1 MIYYNKLRNGKKG
14 NEKNMG
20 IIRKIFKSYSE
31 KEVKRVMPIVDKI
44 NGLEEEISK
53 LTDEQLKNK
62 TNEFKKQ
69 LEEGKTLDD
78 ILPEA
83 FAVVREAAKRVLG
96 MRHFDVQLIGG
107 IILHQGRIAEM
118 KTGEGKTLVAT
129 LPVYLNALTGK
140 GVHVIT
146 VNDYLAKRDSEWMG
160 KLYKFLGLSVGLV
173 IAGMEPKQKQE
184 AYACDITYGTNNEFG
199 FDYLRDNMVIYKNQL
214 VQRGLNYAIVDEIDS
229 ILIDEARTPLIISG
243 RANQSS
249 DLYKK
254 ANDFV
259 KRLTPKVIIEED
271 VKDENQAEDN
281 EKYDYIVD
289 LKAKSA
295 SLTQKGIKKAEEE
308 FRLENFNDIEN
319 STLVHHVN
327 QALRAH
333 GVMKRDIDY
342 IVKDGE
348 VLIVDEFTGRI
359 MYGRR
364 YNNGL
369 HQAIEAKEGVKIA
382 DESKTLATITFQ
394 NYFRMYDKLSG
405 MTGTAMTEEAEFEEI
420 YNLDVVAI
428 PTNKPMIRNDQNDV
442 IYKNEKAKFNAIVQS
457 IKESHEKGQ
466 PVLVGTVSIE
476 KSEKLSR
483 ILKKEGIKH
492 EVLNAKFHEKEA
504 EIIAQAGKFGAV
516 TIATN
521 MAGRGTDIMLGGN
534 SEFLAKQEMKKNK
547 VPENLIEESN
557 TYYETDEQDIL
568 RAREEFQKLEKKYEE
583 EIKEEKE
590 KVIAA
595 GGLKI
600 IGTERHESR
609 RIDNQLRGRS
619 GRQGD
624 PGESKFYIGLD
635 DDLMKIFGGD
645 MITKVYNT
653 IGMDENV
660 PIENKLISNAVESA
674 QKKVEGRNFSI
685 RKNVLKYDDV
695 MNAQR
700 EIIYKQRREVLDGEN
715 LKDNILNMIKTL
727 AEEVVLT
734 YFSSEEEVSIEAL
747 DTDIRNTFGIEMVD
761 FIKENSKNSNV
772 IIAKLQELALAK
784 YEEKEQ
790 DIGND
795 DLRELERVVMLKV
808 VDQKWMDHIDAMD
821 ELKDG
826 IGLRAYGQQDPVVK
840 YRIEGMDMFEEMVL
854 DIKHD
859 VVKILMNL
867 RKQEDVK
874 REEAAKITGAALQA
888 INSLDNGEQ
897 IKSEVNKTVVNE
909 GPKVGRNDPCP
920 CGSGKKYKNCCGK
933 NA

>member
-1 MIYYNKLRNGKKG
+1 
-14 NEKNMG
+14 MG
-20 IIRKIFKSYSE
+20 LFKTYSE
-31 KEVKRVMPIVDKI
+31 KEVKRVKPLVNKI
-44 NGLEEEISK
+44 NALEEEISK
-53 LTDEQLKNK
+53 LSDSELRGKTD
-62 TNEFKKQ
+62 EFKKQ
-69 LEEGKTLDD
+69 LADGKTLDD

-83 FAVVREAAKRVLG
+83 FAVVREASKRVLG

-129 LPVYLNALTGK
+129 LPVYLNALEGK

-173 IAGMEPKQKQE
+173 IAGMEPKEKQE
-184 AYACDITYGTNNEFG
+184 AYNADVTYGTNNEFG
-199 FDYLRDNMVIYKNQL
+199 FDYLRDNMVIYKDQL
-214 VQRGLNYAIVDEIDS
+214 VQRGLHYAIVDEIDS

-254 ANDFV
+254 ADNFV
-259 KRLTPKVIIEED
+259 RRLTPKVIVEED
-271 VKDENQAEDN
+271 VKNYEQAEDN

-295 SLTQKGIKKAEEE
+295 SLTQKGIKKAEEA
-308 FRLENFNDIEN
+308 FGLENFNDLEN

-333 GVMKRDIDY
+333 GVMKKDIDY

-369 HQAIEAKEGVKIA
+369 HQAIEAKEHVKIA

-394 NYFRMYDKLSG
+394 NYFRMYEKLSG

-420 YNLDVVAI
+420 YNLDVVEI
-428 PTNKPMIRNDQNDV
+428 PTNKPMIRKDENDV
-442 IYKNEKAKFNAIVQS
+442 IYKNENAKFRAIVKS

-476 KSEKLSR
+476 KSEKLSKL
-483 ILKKEGIKH
+483 LKQEGIKH
-492 EVLNAKFHEKEA
+492 EVLNAKYHEKEA
-504 EIIAQAGKFGAV
+504 EIVAQAGKFGAV

-521 MAGRGTDIMLGGN
+521 MAGRGTDIILGGN
-534 SEFLAKQEMKKNK
+534 SEFLAKEEMRRKKI
-547 VPENLIEESN
+547 PHELIEEAN
-557 TYYETDEQDIL
+557 TYYETDDQEIL
-568 RAREEFQKLEKKYEE
+568 GARKEFKNLVDKYEE
-583 EIKEEKE
+583 QIEEEKE
-590 KVIAA
+590 KVIDA

-624 PGESKFYIGLD
+624 IGESKFYIALD

-645 MITKVYNT
+645 TITKVYNSL
-653 IGMDENV
+653 GADENM
-660 PIENKLISNAVESA
+660 PIDSRIISRAVENA
-674 QKKVEGRNFSI
+674 QKKVEGRNFTI

-700 EIIYKQRREVLDGEN
+700 EIIYAQRREVLNGEN
-715 LKDNILNMIKTL
+715 IHDNIIEMINSVAEATVHMYVEPENNEVNVEALNQDILNTYGIDMLAYIK
-727 AEEVVLT
+727 EHVSEPEKI
-734 YFSSEEEVSIEAL
+734 SEEL
-747 DTDIRNTFGIEMVD
+747 
-761 FIKENSKNSNV
+761 IKQAN
-772 IIAKLQELALAK
+772 AK
-784 YEEKEQ
+784 YVEKETE
-790 DIGND
+790 IGSEEM
-795 DLRELERVVMLKV
+795 RELERVVMLKV
-808 VDQKWMDHIDAMD
+808 VDEKWMNHIDSMD
-821 ELKDG
+821 ELKNG

-840 YRIEGMDMFEEMVL
+840 YRIEGMDMFEEMIS
-854 DIKHD
+854 DIKVD
-859 VVKILMNL
+859 VTKILMNI
-867 RKQEDVK
+867 RQQGEAKRQETV
-874 REEAAKITGAALQA
+874 KITGAALEA
-888 INSLDNGEQ
+888 IHSVDGGAK
-897 IKSEVNKTVVNE
+897 IGTDVDRTVRND

-920 CGSGKKYKNCCGK
+920 CGSNKKYKNCCGRNK
-933 NA
+933 

>member
-1 MIYYNKLRNGKKG
+1 MKL
-14 NEKNMG
+14 
-20 IIRKIFKSYSE
+20 FKSYSE
-31 KEVKRVMPIVDKI
+31 KEVKRVKPLVEKI
-44 NGLEEEISK
+44 NGLEDEFMK
-53 LTDEQLKNK
+53 LTDAELKAK
-62 TNEFKKQ
+62 TDYFKKQ
-69 LEEGKTLDD
+69 LKDGKTLDD

-83 FAVVREAAKRVLG
+83 FATVREASKRVLG

-160 KLYKFLGLSVGLV
+160 KVYRFLGLTVGLV
-173 IAGMEPKQKQE
+173 IAGMNPAEKQQ
-184 AYACDITYGTNNEFG
+184 AYNCDVTYGTNNEFG
-199 FDYLRDNMVIYKNQL
+199 FDYLRDNMVIYKDQL

-243 RANQSS
+243 RANKSS

-254 ANDFV
+254 ADSFV
-259 KRLTPKVIIEED
+259 RKLHAKEIIEED
-271 VKDENQAEDN
+271 VKDFDQAEDN
-281 EKYDYIVD
+281 ENYDYIVD

-308 FRLENFNDIEN
+308 FGLENFNDIEN
-319 STLVHHVN
+319 SEIVHNVN

-333 GVMKRDIDY
+333 GIMKKDIDY

-369 HQAIEAKEGVKIA
+369 HQAIEAKERVKIA

-405 MTGTAMTEEAEFEEI
+405 MTGTAMTEEGEFQEI
-420 YNLDVVAI
+420 YNLDVVEI
-428 PTNKPMIRNDQNDV
+428 PTNKPMARKDNVDI
-442 IYKNEKAKFNAIVQS
+442 IYKNEDAKFRAVVEDVKKS
-457 IKESHEKGQ
+457 YAKGQ
-466 PVLVGTVSIE
+466 PVLIGTVSIE
-476 KSEKLSR
+476 KSEKLSK
-483 ILKKEGIKH
+483 ILTQNRIKH
-492 EVLNAKFHEKEA
+492 VVLNAKFHEQEA
-504 EIIAQAGKFGAV
+504 EIIAQAGKLGAV

-534 SEFLAKQEMKKNK
+534 SEYLAKQEMKKQK
-547 VPENLIEESN
+547 YSEELIEQATAYN
-557 TYYETDEQDIL
+557 ETEDQEILDARKKFKELQDK
-568 RAREEFQKLEKKYEE
+568 FEK
-583 EIKEEKE
+583 EISVEKE

-624 PGESKFYIGLD
+624 VGESRFYIALD

-645 MITKVYNT
+645 RITNLYNRL
-653 IGMDENV
+653 GASEDL
-660 PIENKLISNAVESA
+660 PIEVKMVSKGVERA

-700 EIIYKQRREVLDGEN
+700 EVIYKQRRQVLDGEN
-715 LKDNILNMIKTL
+715 LKQSILNMFNSVIE
-727 AEEVVLT
+727 AVVLT
-734 YFSSEEEVSIEAL
+734 HTQLAEGEKLNTEGL
-747 DTDIRNTFGIEMVD
+747 LQDIQTTFGITDVENV
-761 FIKENSKNSNV
+761 KENEVDSDKLIEELKEKVLKNYE
-772 IIAKLQELALAK
+772 AKEA
-784 YEEKEQ
+784 EFGEKE
-790 DIGND
+790 
-795 DLRELERVVMLKV
+795 LRELERVVVLKV
-808 VDQKWMDHIDAMD
+808 VDQKWMDHIDNMD
-821 ELKDG
+821 ELKNG
-826 IGLRAYGQQDPVVK
+826 IGLRAYAQKDPVVQ
-840 YRIEGMDMFEEMVL
+840 YRIEGTEMFEEMNE
-854 DIKHD
+854 DIKLD
-859 VVKILMNL
+859 VVKILSNVQRAGDM
-867 RKQEDVK
+867 K
-874 REEAAKITGAALQA
+874 RTEAAKITATGLQDTA
-888 INSLDNGEQ
+888 INLVDG
-897 IKSEVNKTVVNE
+897 KYSEKEGGMNKTVVNE
-909 GPKVGRNDPCP
+909 GPKVGRNDLCP

-933 NA
+933 

>member
-1 MIYYNKLRNGKKG
+1 MKL
-14 NEKNMG
+14 
-20 IIRKIFKSYSE
+20 FKSYSE
-31 KEVKRVMPIVDKI
+31 KEVKRVMPIVNKI
-44 NGLEEEISK
+44 NSLEPEMEK
-53 LTDEQLKNK
+53 LTDHELKEK
-62 TNEFKKQ
+62 TNYFKKQ
-69 LEEGKTLDD
+69 LSEGKTLDD

-83 FAVVREAAKRVLG
+83 FAVVREASKRALG

-129 LPVYLNALTGK
+129 LPVYLNALEGK

-173 IAGMEPKQKQE
+173 IAGMDPNAKQK
-184 AYACDITYGTNNEFG
+184 AYAADITYGTNNEFG

-214 VQRGLNYAIVDEIDS
+214 VQRGLHYAIVDEIDS

-243 RANQSS
+243 RANESS

-259 KRLTPKVIIEED
+259 RRLEPKVIIEED
-271 VKDENQAEDN
+271 VKDFEQAEDN

-295 SLTQKGIKKAEEE
+295 SLTQKGIKKAEE
-308 FRLENFNDIEN
+308 FFGLENFNDLEN

-333 GVMKRDIDY
+333 GVMKKDIDY

-369 HQAIEAKEGVKIA
+369 HQAIEAKERVKIA

-420 YNLDVVAI
+420 YNLDVVSI
-428 PTNKPMIRNDQNDV
+428 PTNKPMVRKDENDV
-442 IYKNEKAKFNAIVQS
+442 IYKNENAKFRAVIESV
-457 IKESHEKGQ
+457 KESHAKGQ
-466 PVLVGTVSIE
+466 PVLIGTVSIE
-476 KSEKLSR
+476 KSEKLSKLLNEAR
-483 ILKKEGIKH
+483 IPH
-492 EVLNAKFHEKEA
+492 EVLNAKSHEKEA
-504 EIIAQAGKFGAV
+504 MIVAQAGKYGAV

-534 SEFLAKQEMKKNK
+534 SEYLAKEEMRKNR
-547 VPENLIEESN
+547 VPEYLIEESN
-557 TYYETDEQDIL
+557 TYYETDDQDIL
-568 RAREEFQKLEKKYEE
+568 RAREQFNKLVEKYEE
-583 EIKEEKE
+583 QIKEEKQ

-624 PGESKFYIGLD
+624 VGESKFYIGLD

-645 MITKVYNT
+645 AITRVYNT
-653 IGMDENV
+653 LGADENM
-660 PIENKLISNAVESA
+660 PIQSRMISKAVENA

-695 MNAQR
+695 MNVQR
-700 EIIYKQRREVLDGEN
+700 EIIYNQRREVLDGKDIHEN
-715 LKDNILNMIKTL
+715 IVNMITTI
-727 AEEVVLT
+727 AEETVST
-734 YFSSEEEVSIEAL
+734 YIEGEDGKTVNTESLNTEISNIFGIDIAEFINAHEKDLNAIVEELEKQAIEKYQAKEEEITS
-747 DTDIRNTFGIEMVD
+747 
-761 FIKENSKNSNV
+761 
-772 IIAKLQELALAK
+772 
-784 YEEKEQ
+784 EKM
-790 DIGND
+790 
-795 DLRELERVVMLKV
+795 RELERVVMLKV
-808 VDQKWMDHIDAMD
+808 VDEKWMNHIDSMD
-821 ELKDG
+821 ELKNG

-840 YRIEGMDMFEEMVL
+840 YRTEGMDMFEEMVAN
-854 DIKHD
+854 IKLD
-859 VVKILMNL
+859 VVKILMNI
-867 RKQEDVK
+867 RKQNGDVK
-874 REEAAKITGAALQA
+874 RQEAAKITGAALEA
-888 INSLDNGEQ
+888 INSVDGGKKINTPEYSQ
-897 IKSEVNKTVVNE
+897 TVVNE
-909 GPKVGRNDPCP
+909 GPKIGRNDPCP

-933 NA
+933 

>member
-1 MIYYNKLRNGKKG
+1 
-14 NEKNMG
+14 MG
-20 IIRKIFKSYSE
+20 IFKSYSE
-31 KEVKRVMPIVDKI
+31 KEVKRLMPIVKKI
-44 NGLEEEISK
+44 NDLEPDIQK
-53 LTDEQLKNK
+53 LSDNELKQK
-62 TNEFKKQ
+62 TTELKGR
-69 LEEGKTLDD
+69 LEKGETLDD

-83 FAVVREAAKRVLG
+83 FAVVREASKRVLG

-160 KLYKFLGLSVGLV
+160 KVYKFLGLTVGLA
-173 IAGMEPKQKQE
+173 IAGMEPQDKKK
-184 AYACDITYGTNNEFG
+184 AYACDVTYGTNNEFG
-199 FDYLRDNMVIYKNQL
+199 FDYLRDNMVIYKDQL
-214 VQRGLNYAIVDEIDS
+214 VQRGLNFAIVDEIDS
-229 ILIDEARTPLIISG
+229 ILVDEARTPLIISG
-243 RANQSS
+243 RGAQSS

-254 ANDFV
+254 ADNFV
-259 KRLTPKVIIEED
+259 KRLIPKVIVEED
-271 VKDENQAEDN
+271 VKDFEQAEDN
-281 EKYDYIVD
+281 EKFDYIVD

-295 SLTQKGIKKAEEE
+295 SLTQKGIKKAEQE
-308 FRLENFNDIEN
+308 FGLENFNDIEN
-319 STLVHHVN
+319 SELVHNVN

-333 GVMKRDIDY
+333 GIMKKDIDY

-369 HQAIEAKEGVKIA
+369 HQAIEAKEHVKIA

-394 NYFRMYDKLSG
+394 NYFRMYNKLAG

-420 YNLDVVAI
+420 YKLDVIEI
-428 PTNKPMIRNDQNDV
+428 PTNKPMIRKDGSDI
-442 IYKNEKAKFNAIVQS
+442 IYKNEAAKFRAV
-457 IKESHEKGQ
+457 IKDIKASHEKGQ

-476 KSEKLSR
+476 KSEILSKL
-483 ILKKEGIKH
+483 LDKEGIKH
-492 EVLNAKFHEKEA
+492 TVLNAKFHEKEA
-504 EIIAQAGKFGAV
+504 EIVAQAGKFGSV

-534 SEFLAKQEMKKNK
+534 SEFLAKQEMKRLRYS
-547 VPENLIEESN
+547 EEQIEQATAFN
-557 TYYETDEQDIL
+557 ETDNPAIID
-568 RAREEFQKLEKKYEE
+568 ARNKFKELQEKYDK

-653 IGMDENV
+653 LGADENM
-660 PIENKLISNAVESA
+660 PIESRMISNAVENA

-685 RKNVLKYDDV
+685 RKNVLQYDDV
-695 MNAQR
+695 MNTQR
-700 EIIYKQRREVLDGEN
+700 NIIYTQRRQVLDGEN
-715 LKDNILNMIKTL
+715 IKESILKLMDSL
-727 AEEVVLT
+727 AEETVNA
-734 YFSSEEEVSIEAL
+734 YASEDDINKEAL
-747 DTDIRNTFGIEMVD
+747 SQDIYTTFGISSLNSLKEDKVNAENI
-761 FIKENSKNSNV
+761 IKELIEESHK
-772 IIAKLQELALAK
+772 I
-784 YEEKEQ
+784 YEEKEK
-790 DIGND
+790 DFGENN
-795 DLRELERVVMLKV
+795 LRELERVVMLKI
-808 VDQKWMDHIDAMD
+808 VDERWMDHIDAMD

-826 IGLRAYGQQDPVVK
+826 IGLRAYGQKDPVVQ
-840 YRIEGMDMFEEMVL
+840 YRIEGFDMFDQMIA
-854 DIKHD
+854 DIRSN
-859 VVKILMNL
+859 VVKLLMNA
-867 RKQEDVK
+867 RK
-874 REEAAKITGAALQA
+874 REGAPVRTESIKITGEG
-888 INSLDNGEQ
+888 LDEEMIRNLNESHAP
-897 IKSEVNKTVVNE
+897 KSSAPSHTPYVNKE
-909 GPKVGRNDPCP
+909 QQVGRNDPCP

-933 NA
+933 QQ

>member
-1 MIYYNKLRNGKKG
+1 
-14 NEKNMG
+14 MG
-20 IIRKIFKSYSE
+20 IFNKIFKSYSE
-31 KEVKRVMPIVDKI
+31 KEVKRVMPIVEKI

-53 LTDEQLKNK
+53 LTDEELKNK
-62 TNEFKKQ
+62 TNIFKKE

-78 ILPEA
+78 LLPEA
-83 FAVVREAAKRVLG
+83 FAVVREASKRVLG

-140 GVHVIT
+140 GVHVVT

-173 IAGMEPKQKQE
+173 IAGMNPKEKQE

-259 KRLTPKVIIEED
+259 KRLTPKVIVEED
-271 VKDENQAEDN
+271 VKDEAQAEDN

-308 FRLENFNDIEN
+308 FHLENFNDIEN

-420 YNLDVVAI
+420 YNLDVIEI
-428 PTNKPMIRNDQNDV
+428 PTNKPMIRDDQNDV
-442 IYKNEKAKFNAIVQS
+442 IYKNENAKFNAIVES
-457 IKESHEKGQ
+457 IKASHEKGQ

-504 EIIAQAGKFGAV
+504 EIVAQAGKFGAV

-534 SEFLAKQEMKKNK
+534 SEYLAKQEMKKNK

-557 TYYETDEQDIL
+557 TYYETDDQDIL
-568 RAREEFQKLEKKYEE
+568 RAREEFKKLEKKYDE

-653 IGMDENV
+653 MGMDENV

-700 EIIYKQRREVLDGEN
+700 EIIYEQRREVLDGEN
-715 LKDNILNMIKTL
+715 LKDNILNMIKSL
-727 AEEVVLT
+727 SEEVVLT
-734 YFSSEEEVSIEAL
+734 YFAGEGEANVEAL
-747 DTDIRNTFGIEMVD
+747 DMDIQNTFGIEMSD
-761 FIKENSKNSNV
+761 FIKEHVKDSKA
-772 IIAKLQELALAK
+772 IIEKLQQAALDKYTAK
-784 YEEKEQ
+784 EE
-790 DIGND
+790 DIGSE

-867 RKQEDVK
+867 RKQEEVK

-897 IKSEVNKTVVNE
+897 IKSEVNRTVVNE
-909 GPKVGRNDPCP
+909 GPKVGRNDLCP

-933 NA
+933 

>member
-1 MIYYNKLRNGKKG
+1 MKL
-14 NEKNMG
+14 
-20 IIRKIFKSYSE
+20 FKSYSE
-31 KEVKRVMPIVDKI
+31 KEVKRVMPIVNKI
-44 NGLEEEISK
+44 NSLEPEMEK
-53 LTDEQLKNK
+53 LTDHELKEK
-62 TNEFKKQ
+62 TNYFKKQ
-69 LEEGKTLDD
+69 LSEGKTLDD

-83 FAVVREAAKRVLG
+83 FAVVREASKRALG

-129 LPVYLNALTGK
+129 LPVYLNALEGK

-173 IAGMEPKQKQE
+173 IAGMDPNAKQK
-184 AYACDITYGTNNEFG
+184 AYVADITYGTNNEFG

-214 VQRGLNYAIVDEIDS
+214 VQRGLHYAIVDEIDS

-243 RANQSS
+243 RANESS

-259 KRLTPKVIIEED
+259 RKLEPKVIIEED
-271 VKDENQAEDN
+271 VKDFEQAEDN

-295 SLTQKGIKKAEEE
+295 SLTQKGIKKAEE
-308 FRLENFNDIEN
+308 FFGLENFNDLEN

-333 GVMKRDIDY
+333 GVMKKDIDY

-369 HQAIEAKEGVKIA
+369 HQAIEAKERVKIA

-420 YNLDVVAI
+420 YNLDVVSI
-428 PTNKPMIRNDQNDV
+428 PTNKPMVRKDENDV
-442 IYKNEKAKFNAIVQS
+442 IYKNENAKFRAVIESV
-457 IKESHEKGQ
+457 KESHAKGQ
-466 PVLVGTVSIE
+466 PVLIGTVSIE
-476 KSEKLSR
+476 KSEKLSKLLNEAR
-483 ILKKEGIKH
+483 IPH
-492 EVLNAKFHEKEA
+492 EVLNAKSHEKEA
-504 EIIAQAGKFGAV
+504 MIVAQAGKYGAV

-534 SEFLAKQEMKKNK
+534 SEYLAKEEMRKNK
-547 VPENLIEESN
+547 VPENLIEEAN
-557 TYYETDEQDIL
+557 TYYETDDQDIL
-568 RAREEFQKLEKKYEE
+568 RAREQFNKLVEKYEE
-583 EIKEEKE
+583 QIKEEKQ

-624 PGESKFYIGLD
+624 VGESKFYIGLD

-645 MITKVYNT
+645 AITRVYNT
-653 IGMDENV
+653 LGADENM
-660 PIENKLISNAVESA
+660 PIQSRMISKAVENA

-695 MNAQR
+695 MNVQR
-700 EIIYKQRREVLDGEN
+700 EIIYKQRREVLDGKDLHEN
-715 LKDNILNMIKTL
+715 IVNMITTI
-727 AEEVVLT
+727 AEETVST
-734 YFSSEEEVSIEAL
+734 YIEGEDGKTVNAESLNTEISNIFGIDIAEFINAHEKDSNAIVEELEKQAIEKYQAKEEEITS
-747 DTDIRNTFGIEMVD
+747 
-761 FIKENSKNSNV
+761 
-772 IIAKLQELALAK
+772 
-784 YEEKEQ
+784 EKM
-790 DIGND
+790 
-795 DLRELERVVMLKV
+795 RELERVVMLKV
-808 VDQKWMDHIDAMD
+808 VDEKWMNHIDSMD
-821 ELKDG
+821 ELKNG

-840 YRIEGMDMFEEMVL
+840 YRTEGMDMFEEMVAN
-854 DIKHD
+854 IKLD
-859 VVKILMNL
+859 VVKILMNI
-867 RKQEDVK
+867 RKQNGDVK
-874 REEAAKITGAALQA
+874 RQEAAKITGAALEA
-888 INSLDNGEQ
+888 INSVDGGKKINTPEYSQ
-897 IKSEVNKTVVNE
+897 TVVNE
-909 GPKVGRNDPCP
+909 GPKIGRNDPCP

>member
-1 MIYYNKLRNGKKG
+1 MKL
-14 NEKNMG
+14 
-20 IIRKIFKSYSE
+20 FKTYSE
-31 KEVKRVMPIVDKI
+31 KEVKRVMPIVNKI
-44 NGLEEEISK
+44 NSLEPEMEK
-53 LTDEQLKNK
+53 LTDHELKEK
-62 TNEFKKQ
+62 TEYFKKQ
-69 LEEGKTLDD
+69 LAEGKTLDD

-83 FAVVREAAKRVLG
+83 FAVVREASKRALG

-129 LPVYLNALTGK
+129 LPVYLNALEGK

-173 IAGMEPKQKQE
+173 IAGMDPQAKQK
-184 AYACDITYGTNNEFG
+184 AYAADITYGTNNEFG

-243 RANQSS
+243 RANESS
-249 DLYKK
+249 DLYKR
-254 ANDFV
+254 ADNFV
-259 KRLTPKVIIEED
+259 KKLEAKVIVEED
-271 VKDENQAEDN
+271 VKDFEQAEDN

-295 SLTQKGIKKAEEE
+295 SLTQKGIKKAEE
-308 FRLENFNDIEN
+308 FFNLENFNDLEN
-319 STLVHHVN
+319 STIVHHVN
-327 QALRAH
+327 QALRAN
-333 GVMKRDIDY
+333 GVMKKDIDY

-369 HQAIEAKEGVKIA
+369 HQAIEAKEKVKIA

-394 NYFRMYDKLSG
+394 NFFRMYDKLSG
-405 MTGTAMTEEAEFEEI
+405 MTGTAMTEESEFEEI
-420 YNLDVVAI
+420 YNLDVVEI
-428 PTNKPMIRNDQNDV
+428 PTNKPMIRKDENDV
-442 IYKNEKAKFNAIVQS
+442 IYKNEKAKFKAVVES
-457 IKESHEKGQ
+457 VKESHAKGQ
-466 PVLVGTVSIE
+466 PVLIGTVSIE
-476 KSEKLSR
+476 KSEKLSKLLNEAR
-483 ILKKEGIKH
+483 IPH
-492 EVLNAKFHEKEA
+492 EVLNAKSHEKEA
-504 EIIAQAGKFGAV
+504 MIVAQAGKFGAV

-534 SEFLAKQEMKKNK
+534 SEYLAKEEMRKNK

-557 TYYETDEQDIL
+557 TYYETDDQDIL
-568 RAREEFQKLEKKYEE
+568 RAREQFNKLVEKYDEK
-583 EIKEEKE
+583 IKEEKQ
-590 KVIAA
+590 KVIDA

-624 PGESKFYIGLD
+624 VGESRFFIGLD

-645 MITKVYNT
+645 AITKVYNT
-653 IGMDENV
+653 LGADEDM
-660 PIENKLISNAVESA
+660 PIASRLISKAVENA

-700 EIIYKQRREVLDGEN
+700 EIIYKQRREVLDGE
-715 LKDNILNMIKTL
+715 DIHSNILNMINSV
-727 AEEVVLT
+727 AEEIVAMFVEGEDGK
-734 YFSSEEEVSIEAL
+734 SINIEAL
-747 DTDIRNTFGIEMVD
+747 NTEITNEFGLDMYD
-761 FIKENSKNSNV
+761 FIKAHENDSNA
-772 IIAKLQELALAK
+772 IIEELEKQAVNK
-784 YEEKEQ
+784 YQVKEEEITSEKM
-790 DIGND
+790 
-795 DLRELERVVMLKV
+795 RELERVVMLKV
-808 VDQKWMDHIDAMD
+808 VDEKWMNHIDDMD
-821 ELKDG
+821 ELKNG

-840 YRIEGMDMFEEMVL
+840 YRMEGMDMFDEMIANMKV
-854 DIKHD
+854 D
-859 VVKILMNL
+859 VVKILMNI
-867 RKQEDVK
+867 RRQNGEVK
-874 REEAAKITGAALQA
+874 RQEAAKITGAALEA
-888 INSLDNGEQ
+888 IESVDGGKKINTPEHSQ
-897 IKSEVNKTVVNE
+897 TVVNE

>member
-1 MIYYNKLRNGKKG
+1 
-14 NEKNMG
+14 MG
-20 IIRKIFKSYSE
+20 LFKTYSE
-31 KEVKRVMPIVDKI
+31 KEVKRVMPIVNKI
-44 NGLEEEISK
+44 NALEEETSK
-53 LTDEQLKNK
+53 LSDEELRAK
-62 TNEFKKQ
+62 TVEFKKE
-69 LEEGKTLDD
+69 LENGKTLND

-83 FAVVREAAKRVLG
+83 FAVVREASKRVLG

-160 KLYKFLGLSVGLV
+160 KLYKFLGLTVGLA
-173 IAGMEPKQKQE
+173 ISGMEPDKKRE
-184 AYACDITYGTNNEFG
+184 AYNCDVTYGTNNEFG
-199 FDYLRDNMVIYKNQL
+199 FDYLRDNMVIYKEQA
-214 VQRGLNYAIVDEIDS
+214 VQRELNYAIVDEIDS

-243 RANQSS
+243 HANESS

-259 KRLTPKVIIEED
+259 KRLNAKIIVEED
-271 VKDENQAEDN
+271 IKDEAQLEDN

-295 SLTQKGIKKAEEE
+295 SLTGKGIKKAEE
-308 FRLENFNDIEN
+308 FFKIENFNDLDN
-319 STLVHHVN
+319 SEIVHHVN

-342 IVKDGE
+342 MVKDGE

-369 HQAIEAKEGVKIA
+369 HQAIEAKENVKIA

-394 NYFRMYDKLSG
+394 NYFRMYEKLSG
-405 MTGTAMTEEAEFEEI
+405 MTGTAMTEEAEFREI
-420 YNLDVVAI
+420 YNLDVISI
-428 PTNKPMIRNDQNDV
+428 PTNKPMVRNDQNDV
-442 IYKNEKAKFNAIVQS
+442 IYKNENAKYRAIVES
-457 IKESHEKGQ
+457 IKESAKIGQ

-476 KSEKLSR
+476 KSEKLSK
-483 ILKKEGIKH
+483 ILKQEGIKH
-492 EVLNAKFHEKEA
+492 NVLNAKYHEQEA
-504 EIIAQAGKFGAV
+504 EIIAQAGKFGTV

-534 SEFLAKQEMKKNK
+534 SEYLARQEMRKQKYT
-547 VPENLIEESN
+547 EEQIEEAMAFN
-557 TYYETDEQDIL
+557 ETDDKAVL
-568 RAREEFQKLEKKYEE
+568 DARTKFRDLVKKFDE

-624 PGESKFYIGLD
+624 VGESKFYIGLD

-645 MITKVYNT
+645 MITSVYNT
-653 IGMDENV
+653 LGADENM
-660 PIENKLISNAVESA
+660 PIESKIISSAVEKA
-674 QKKVEGRNFSI
+674 QKRVEGKNFSI
-685 RKNVLKYDDV
+685 RKHVLQYDDV

-700 EIIYKQRREVLDGEN
+700 ELIYSQRKQVLNGEN
-715 LKDNILNMIKTL
+715 IKDSIINMIHTVIENIVL
-727 AEEVVLT
+727 LYSQEEVVNK
-734 YFSSEEEVSIEAL
+734 EAL
-747 DTDIRNTFGIEMVD
+747 KEEIRRTFGLEDIESL
-761 FIKENSKNSNV
+761 KEDKFNEQ
-772 IIAKLQELALAK
+772 KLQEELTKKAIEK
-784 YEEKEQ
+784 YAQKEIE
-790 DIGND
+790 IGEQE
-795 DLRELERVVMLKV
+795 LRELERVVMLKV

-826 IGLRAYGQQDPVVK
+826 IGLRAYGQKDPVVQ
-840 YRIEGMDMFEEMVL
+840 YRIEGTDMFDEM
-854 DIKHD
+854 IYSIQQD
-859 VVKILMNL
+859 VVKILLNVS
-867 RKQEDVK
+867 KQKEI
-874 REEAAKITGAALQA
+874 RRTEAARITNA
-888 INSLDNGEQ
+888 SLDNINDVDGQ
-897 IKSEVNKTVVNE
+897 QKAHITVVKQ
-909 GPKVGRNDPCP
+909 GPDVGRNDPCP
-920 CGSGKKYKNCCGK
+920 CGSGKKYKNCCGR
-933 NA
+933 

>member
-1 MIYYNKLRNGKKG
+1 MSVLN
-14 NEKNMG
+14 
-20 IIRKIFKSYSE
+20 KIFKSYSE
-31 KEVKRVMPIVDKI
+31 KEVKRVKPIVNKI
-44 NGLEEEISK
+44 NGLEEEMTK
-53 LTDEQLKNK
+53 LTDNELRAKTEYFKGQLK
-62 TNEFKKQ
+62 
-69 LEEGKTLDD
+69 EGKTLDD

-83 FAVVREAAKRVLG
+83 FAVVREASKRVLG

-129 LPVYLNALTGK
+129 LPVYLNALEGK

-173 IAGMEPKQKQE
+173 IAGMEPKEKQE
-184 AYACDITYGTNNEFG
+184 AYNADITYGTNNEFG
-199 FDYLRDNMVIYKNQL
+199 FDYLRDNMVIYKDQL
-214 VQRGLNYAIVDEIDS
+214 VQRGLHYAIIDEIDS

-243 RANQSS
+243 RANESS

-254 ANDFV
+254 AENFV
-259 KRLTPKVIIEED
+259 SRLTPKVIVEED
-271 VKDENQAEDN
+271 VKDFDQAEDN

-295 SLTQKGIKKAEEE
+295 SLTQKGIKKAEDA
-308 FRLENFNDIEN
+308 FGLENFNDLEN

-333 GVMKRDIDY
+333 GIMKKDIDY

-369 HQAIEAKEGVKIA
+369 HQAIEAKEHVKIA

-394 NYFRMYDKLSG
+394 NLFRMYDKLSG

-428 PTNKPMIRNDQNDV
+428 PTNKPMVRKDENDV
-442 IYKNEKAKFNAIVQS
+442 IYKNENAKYKAIVES

-476 KSEKLSR
+476 KSEKLSKL
-483 ILKKEGIKH
+483 LKKEGITH
-492 EVLNAKFHEKEA
+492 EVLNAKYHEKEA
-504 EIIAQAGKFGAV
+504 EIIAQAGKFKAV

-534 SEFLAKQEMKKNK
+534 SEFLAKEEMRKNK
-547 VPENLIEESN
+547 VSADLIEEAN
-557 TYYETDEQDIL
+557 TYYETDNKEIL
-568 RAREEFQKLEKKYEE
+568 EAREQFKKLVKKYDEQ
-583 EIKEEKE
+583 IKEEKQ
-590 KVIAA
+590 KVIDA

-624 PGESKFYIGLD
+624 VGESKFYIGLD

-645 MITKVYNT
+645 TITKVYNT
-653 IGMDENV
+653 LGADENM
-660 PIENKLISNAVESA
+660 PIESRIISNAVENA

-715 LKDNILNMIKTL
+715 IHDSIINMIEFVADNIPTMFVEGQTGELNIESLNTEIINVFGIDMLDYIKQNKNDAEKISEQLKKL
-727 AEEVVLT
+727 ALEI
-734 YFSSEEEVSIEAL
+734 YSKKEEEITS
-747 DTDIRNTFGIEMVD
+747 
-761 FIKENSKNSNV
+761 
-772 IIAKLQELALAK
+772 
-784 YEEKEQ
+784 EQ
-790 DIGND
+790 M
-795 DLRELERVVMLKV
+795 RELERVVMLKV
-808 VDQKWMDHIDAMD
+808 VDEKWMNHIDSMD
-821 ELKDG
+821 ELKNG
-826 IGLRAYGQQDPVVK
+826 IGLRAYGQKDPVVQ
-840 YRIEGMDMFEEMVL
+840 YRLEGFDMFDEMIN
-854 DIKHD
+854 DIKFD
-859 VVKILMNL
+859 VTKILMHI
-867 RKQEDVK
+867 RQQGEVK
-874 REEAAKITGAALQA
+874 RQETVKITGEALEA
-888 INSLDNGEQ
+888 IHSVDGGSK
-897 IKSEVNKTVVNE
+897 IGTDVDRTVRNE
-909 GPKVGRNDPCP
+909 GPKLGRNDPCP

>member
-1 MIYYNKLRNGKKG
+1 
-14 NEKNMG
+14 MG
-20 IIRKIFKSYSE
+20 LFKSYSE
-31 KEVKRVMPIVDKI
+31 KEVKRVMPIVNKI
-44 NGLEEEISK
+44 NALEEETSK
-53 LTDEQLKNK
+53 LSDEELRAK
-62 TNEFKKQ
+62 TVEFKKE
-69 LEEGKTLDD
+69 LENGKTLND

-83 FAVVREAAKRVLG
+83 FAVVREASKRVLG

-160 KLYKFLGLSVGLV
+160 KLYKFLGLTVGLA
-173 IAGMEPKQKQE
+173 ISGMEPDKKRE
-184 AYACDITYGTNNEFG
+184 AYNCDVTYGTNNEFG
-199 FDYLRDNMVIYKNQL
+199 FDYLRDNMVIYKEQA
-214 VQRGLNYAIVDEIDS
+214 VQRELNYAIVDEIDS

-243 RANQSS
+243 HANESS

-259 KRLTPKVIIEED
+259 KRLNAKIIVEED
-271 VKDENQAEDN
+271 IKDEAQLEDN

-295 SLTQKGIKKAEEE
+295 SLTGKGIKKAEE
-308 FRLENFNDIEN
+308 FFKIENFNDLDN
-319 STLVHHVN
+319 SEIVHHVN

-342 IVKDGE
+342 MVKDGE

-369 HQAIEAKEGVKIA
+369 HQAIEAKENVKIA

-394 NYFRMYDKLSG
+394 NYFRMYEKLSG
-405 MTGTAMTEEAEFEEI
+405 MTGTAMTEEAEFREI
-420 YNLDVVAI
+420 YNLDVISI
-428 PTNKPMIRNDQNDV
+428 PTNKPMVRNDQNDV
-442 IYKNEKAKFNAIVQS
+442 IYKNENAKYRAIVES
-457 IKESHEKGQ
+457 IKESAKIGQ

-476 KSEKLSR
+476 KSEKLSK
-483 ILKKEGIKH
+483 ILKQEGIKH
-492 EVLNAKFHEKEA
+492 NVLNAKYHEQEA
-504 EIIAQAGKFGAV
+504 EIIAQAGKFGTV

-534 SEFLAKQEMKKNK
+534 SEYLARQEMRKQKYT
-547 VPENLIEESN
+547 EEQIEEAMAFN
-557 TYYETDEQDIL
+557 ETDDKAVL
-568 RAREEFQKLEKKYEE
+568 DARTKFRDLVKKFDE

-624 PGESKFYIGLD
+624 VGESKFYIGLD

-645 MITKVYNT
+645 MITSVYNT
-653 IGMDENV
+653 LGADENM
-660 PIENKLISNAVESA
+660 PIESKIISSAVEKA
-674 QKKVEGRNFSI
+674 QKRVEGKNFSI
-685 RKNVLKYDDV
+685 RKHVLQYDDV

-700 EIIYKQRREVLDGEN
+700 ELIYSQRKQVLNGEN
-715 LKDNILNMIKTL
+715 IKDNIINMIHTVIENIVL
-727 AEEVVLT
+727 LYSQEEVVNK
-734 YFSSEEEVSIEAL
+734 EAL
-747 DTDIRNTFGIEMVD
+747 KEEIRRTFGLEDIESL
-761 FIKENSKNSNV
+761 KEDKFNEQ
-772 IIAKLQELALAK
+772 KLQEELTKKAIEK
-784 YEEKEQ
+784 YAQKEIE
-790 DIGND
+790 IGEQE
-795 DLRELERVVMLKV
+795 LRELERVVMLKV

-826 IGLRAYGQQDPVVK
+826 IGLRAYGQKDPVVQ
-840 YRIEGMDMFEEMVL
+840 YRIEGTDMFDEM
-854 DIKHD
+854 IYSIQQD
-859 VVKILMNL
+859 VVKILLNVS
-867 RKQEDVK
+867 KQKEI
-874 REEAAKITGAALQA
+874 RRTEAARITNA
-888 INSLDNGEQ
+888 SLDNINDVDGQ
-897 IKSEVNKTVVNE
+897 QKAHITVVKQ
-909 GPKVGRNDPCP
+909 GPDVGRNDPCP
-920 CGSGKKYKNCCGK
+920 CGSGKKYKNCCGR
-933 NA
+933 